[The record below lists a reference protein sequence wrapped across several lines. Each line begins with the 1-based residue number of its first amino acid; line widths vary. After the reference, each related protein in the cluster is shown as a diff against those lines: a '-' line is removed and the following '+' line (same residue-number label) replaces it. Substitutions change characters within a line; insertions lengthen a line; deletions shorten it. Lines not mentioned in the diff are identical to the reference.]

1 MVHSDQ
7 DYYKALDS
15 KELDFTN
22 MNENMLR
29 TIGLTGDVALDYIAF
44 RAPALGME
52 MIGDIRLIADMDF
65 IPSNA
70 ITRSGSV
77 VPIGDFN
84 AYMRHKRNQAFMF
97 FGDMSNQKNIFT
109 AQKTVVGSDVYGTPE
124 YDKTSRDYMKRQ
136 SERFLNESEP
146 TKEGWQC

>member
-1 MVHSDQ
+1 
-7 DYYKALDS
+7 
-15 KELDFTN
+15 
-22 MNENMLR
+22 MNDNVLR
-29 TIGLTGDVALDYIAF
+29 TIGLSGDVVLDYIAF

-84 AYMRHKRNQAFMF
+84 SYMRHKRNQAFMF

-109 AQKTVVGSDVYGTPE
+109 KQKTVIGSDVYGTPE
-124 YDKTSRDYMKRQ
+124 YDKSSRVNMKKQ
-136 SERFLNESEP
+136 ADRFLDE
-146 TKEGWQC
+146 KGC